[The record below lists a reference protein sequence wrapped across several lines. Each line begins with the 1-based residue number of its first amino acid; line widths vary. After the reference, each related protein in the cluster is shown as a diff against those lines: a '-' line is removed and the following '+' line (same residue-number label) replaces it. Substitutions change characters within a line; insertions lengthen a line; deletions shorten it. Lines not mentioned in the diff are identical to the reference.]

1 MAAALGPCCAC
12 FCAPGPRA
20 IAGPGRG
27 CPRAL
32 FPLPPRAG
40 RLPSCRRGCGS
51 RGEVR
56 GLQQGLVPGTSS
68 GLPALPSGV
77 PGARR
82 GQGEPQLP
90 WSDRRWTLSFNAE
103 LSPQPV
109 CPMVTMCRKKSGWLP
124 LRQRDGPDPDG
135 KDGLPSAPQSLSS
148 CSRPTALQACWEL
161 LPAAE
166 HLWAKRRSSW
176 SAAADSGT
184 TSTEGTPAWR
194 KWKKTH
200 IHPVKPELLL
210 TGLNLRATTVSLNNL

>member
-1 MAAALGPCCAC
+1 MGSSLS
-12 FCAPGPRA
+12 
-20 IAGPGRG
+20 AGRRVPSPSLRVS
-27 CPRAL
+27 L
-32 FPLPPRAG
+32 LSDFLPPAK
-40 RLPSCRRGCGS
+40 PSS
-51 RGEVR
+51 
-56 GLQQGLVPGTSS
+56 TSS
-68 GLPALPSGV
+68 PASGFSSPV
-77 PGARR
+77 LAPQDHWDSGGRR
-82 GQGEPQLP
+82 C
-90 WSDRRWTLSFNAE
+90 
-103 LSPQPV
+103 PV